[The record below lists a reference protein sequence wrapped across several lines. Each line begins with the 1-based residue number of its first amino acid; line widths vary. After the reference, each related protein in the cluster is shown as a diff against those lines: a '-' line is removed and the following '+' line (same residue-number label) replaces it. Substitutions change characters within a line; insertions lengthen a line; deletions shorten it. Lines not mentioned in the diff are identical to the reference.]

1 MYLMCLVREELEE
14 EVHLHI
20 NTSDIYISKLY

>member
-1 MYLMCLVREELEE
+1 MYLMCLVREELE